1 MVFTRVEKKRIKML
15 ILSYLHRHIDFL
27 FFRLSEEDECLATCQ
42 DGQELFRWTGTRQER
57 PNQIYQTEGIF

>member
-1 MVFTRVEKKRIKML
+1 ML